1 MRSRLIAAARWL
13 GGRRR
18 IVPLAARVICAG
30 TVRESAAFFAR
41 EVLRPPGVHMYRLRS
56 NGVRVAI
63 NHAGVDAA
71 TLAEVFY
78 HHYYEPPEEL
88 AGALGDPSEILDLG
102 ANIGLFG
109 AFAVTRWPNA
119 QITAYEPDPANAE
132 SAERTIAANGLA
144 DRWSLARAAA
154 GSRDGEVRFASG
166 LNVGSHIV
174 DDEPDI
180 DSATIVVPLRDVLA
194 QIATSDLVKMDI
206 EGGEWAILGDARF
219 AEHPP
224 NVIVL
229 EYHPE
234 GCPGRDPRATA
245 EDALGRAGL
254 ETKSIWHTDEGYGM
268 LWGLAPLTAR
278 PASGCGG

>member
-1 MRSRLIAAARWL
+1 MIAAARWL

-18 IVPLAARVICAG
+18 ILPLAARVLCAG

-41 EVLRPPGVHMYRLRS
+41 EVLRRPGMHMYRLRS
-56 NGVRVAI
+56 SGVRVAI

-88 AGALGDPSEILDLG
+88 AGVLVDPSEILDLG

-109 AFAVTRWPNA
+109 AFAVTRWTNA
-119 QITAYEPDPANAE
+119 QITAYEPDPANAD

-144 DRWSLARAAA
+144 DRWKLARAAA

-174 DDEPDI
+174 DDEPDR

-206 EGGEWAILGDARF
+206 EGGEWAILRDPRF

-224 NVIVL
+224 RVVVL

-234 GCPGRDPRATA
+234 GRSNVDPRAAA
-245 EDALGRAGL
+245 EHALAEAGL
-254 ETKSIWHTDEGYGM
+254 ETRSIWHSDDGHGM
-268 LWGLAPLTAR
+268 LWAWR
-278 PASGCGG
+278 R